1 MTVVEQ
7 AVPPEAAR
15 VAPPGEAAALPLEQT
30 AREAVASARTGMPR
44 ALARF
49 AALSDPTRLELLVAI
64 HAAPGAPVK
73 VLAAATGLTPNTTTQ
88 ALAALRAC
96 GLVERVRD
104 GRLSRWHLADD
115 TAHELLHQ
123 LGAGHSPLHPEH

>member
-1 MTVVEQ
+1 MD
-7 AVPPEAAR
+7 
-15 VAPPGEAAALPLEQT
+15 PLEAT
-30 AREAVASARTGMPR
+30 AREAVETARPGLAR

-73 VLAAATGLTPNTTTQ
+73 ALAAAAGLSPNTTTQ
-88 ALAALRAC
+88 ALAVLRAC

-123 LGAGHSPLHPEH
+123 LGAAHSTLHPEH

>member
-1 MTVVEQ
+1 VRKAVVE
-7 AVPPEAAR
+7 VE
-15 VAPPGEAAALPLEQT
+15 PLEEA
-30 AREAVASARTGMPR
+30 AREAVVAARPRVQR

-73 VLAAATGLTPNTTTQ
+73 VLAAATGLAPNTTTQ
-88 ALAALRAC
+88 ALAVLRAC
-96 GLVERVRD
+96 GLVDRVRD

-123 LGAGHSPLHPEH
+123 LGAAHSPLHPEH

>member
-1 MTVVEQ
+1 MG
-7 AVPPEAAR
+7 AD
-15 VAPPGEAAALPLEQT
+15 PL
-30 AREAVASARTGMPR
+30 EAVARDAVTAARPRLER

-73 VLAAATGLTPNTTTQ
+73 VLAAAAGLTPNTATQ

-96 GLVERVRD
+96 GLVDRVRD

-123 LGAGHSPLHPEH
+123 LGAAHSPLHPEH